1 MKHVNHTRLS
11 FLNKVLGLIAVC
23 ILWINGLNAQL
34 AYWDPTGQSGFGVSP
49 FPPTSTATNV
59 TVTGLVRGAG
69 VATSGTAAGNAWGG
83 NGWDGAANDDIT
95 WTMVAHTGYQQSF
108 SGLAFRYRRSGT
120 GPQSGTLQYAVNGGS
135 YTTIGNLDFSSQSTS
150 GAIHP
155 TVNLSLV
162 TELQNVPA
170 GTVIKFRIAPAAGSG
185 ATGTFYIYTGSG
197 GGLTVSGTVT
207 PLPLDCDIPA
217 NLAENNVTANEA
229 DFNWDADGTNDFEY
243 VLSQSAAIP
252 TGSGTAINGTSYS
265 TSTLNP
271 LTDYYFYVRQNCGN
285 GNFSEWTMVNFT
297 TLPLPC
303 TVVTNL
309 TSSNIDHESTDLSW
323 DVSTGSTFEYVL
335 DENSATPTGA
345 GTSTTNVTHE
355 ATGLSASTT
364 YYFHIRKDCGNGNYS
379 EWETISFTT
388 SAEPCLIV
396 ENIASSNVDHAS
408 ADLSWDMSTGS
419 TFEYVLDE
427 NSAAPTGTGIPTTD
441 VTHEATGLSASTT
454 YYFHIRKDCGN
465 GNYSEWETIFFT
477 TSVEPCLIVENI
489 ASSNVDHASADLSWD
504 MSTGSAFEYV
514 LDENSALPTGTGM
527 STTDVTYEATGL
539 NASTTYYFHIRK
551 DCGNGN
557 YSEWETIS
565 FTTSVEPCLI
575 VENIVS
581 SNVDHA
587 SADLSWDVSTGSTF
601 EYVLDENSATP
612 TGTGIPTTD
621 VTHEATGLSA
631 STTYYFHIRK
641 DCGNGNYSEWET
653 ISFTTSSTVG
663 IKGETTVTFAL
674 YPNPAVDQ
682 VVIHTEKRKGIV
694 SLMSVSG
701 ENLKQ
706 INLFETE
713 VLDLFEINS
722 GVYLLVYELN
732 GNKSIER
739 LIVQ

>member
-1 MKHVNHTRLS
+1 MKHVNNTRLS
-11 FLNKVLGLIAVC
+11 FLNKVLIAVC

-155 TVNLSLV
+155 TVNLSSV

-243 VLSQSAAIP
+243 VLSQSAATP

-388 SAEPCLIV
+388 S
-396 ENIASSNVDHAS
+396 
-408 ADLSWDMSTGS
+408 
-419 TFEYVLDE
+419 
-427 NSAAPTGTGIPTTD
+427 
-441 VTHEATGLSASTT
+441 
-454 YYFHIRKDCGN
+454 
-465 GNYSEWETIFFT
+465 
-477 TSVEPCLIVENI
+477 
-489 ASSNVDHASADLSWD
+489 
-504 MSTGSAFEYV
+504 
-514 LDENSALPTGTGM
+514 
-527 STTDVTYEATGL
+527 
-539 NASTTYYFHIRK
+539 
-551 DCGNGN
+551 
-557 YSEWETIS
+557 
-565 FTTSVEPCLI
+565 
-575 VENIVS
+575 
-581 SNVDHA
+581 
-587 SADLSWDVSTGSTF
+587 
-601 EYVLDENSATP
+601 
-612 TGTGIPTTD
+612 
-621 VTHEATGLSA
+621 
-631 STTYYFHIRK
+631 
-641 DCGNGNYSEWET
+641 
-653 ISFTTSSTVG
+653 STVG

-682 VVIHTEKRKGIV
+682 VVIHTEKRQGIV
-694 SLMSVSG
+694 SLMSVNG
-701 ENLKQ
+701 QQLKQ